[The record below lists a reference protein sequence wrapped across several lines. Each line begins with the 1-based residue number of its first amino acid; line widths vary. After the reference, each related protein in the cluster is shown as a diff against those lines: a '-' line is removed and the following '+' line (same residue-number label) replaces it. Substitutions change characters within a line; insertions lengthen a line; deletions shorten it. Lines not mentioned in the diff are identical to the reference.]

1 MPRSAPIPR
10 PPKACSCSTSSRPS
24 PTSSSANFSQR
35 TPRRSRRVTN
45 RLDLGLFPQRGKK
58 RNERHPVNRLHVLS
72 LRCPHHLPVGTRGGE
87 AKRGRGH
94 CGAARDPVAGLQMLE
109 VRHQPDLQ
117 ARARRTLDVATPD
130 LPPTTSSVLG
140 GRIVRRFL
148 VAVGVISLVVACGGS
163 RSSSTSI
170 RAACIAGNGYG
181 GLGGRADAF
190 DANNNDSPGPSGP
203 TPGTAWY

>member
-1 MPRSAPIPR
+1 
-10 PPKACSCSTSSRPS
+10 
-24 PTSSSANFSQR
+24 
-35 TPRRSRRVTN
+35 
-45 RLDLGLFPQRGKK
+45 
-58 RNERHPVNRLHVLS
+58 
-72 LRCPHHLPVGTRGGE
+72 
-87 AKRGRGH
+87 
-94 CGAARDPVAGLQMLE
+94 MLE

-148 VAVGVISLVVACGGS
+148 VAVGVISLVAACGGS

-203 TPGTAWY
+203 TPGTAWYEVTHTEQSCVTAFMVRDTERPELGTRQLLFMVSHPYLPKDAKQVAKSASCMVWKSLALQHATGLLYAKATAVAQAGIVPGSAQLVATSDASC